1 MLYLYLYF
9 GQISDYQ
16 NYQIIRD
23 LQSFNL
29 RKSGKKMKSLVI
41 AEKPSVGRDIA
52 RVLGCS
58 KGGNGFLEGNDYIV
72 TWALGHL
79 IELSD
84 PESYGEQWKT
94 WRMET
99 LPMLPEQLEIQVIP
113 KTGRQYQTVKAQ
125 MYRKDVGTI
134 IIATD
139 AGREGEL
146 VARWIIK
153 KAGVHKPMKRLW
165 ISSVTDRAIRQG
177 FEHLKDAKE
186 YEKLYQAAVARAE
199 ADWLVGLNATRALTV
214 KHNAQLS
221 CGRVQTPTLAMIAR
235 RESQIKAFRPKSYYS
250 LKIKG
255 SGIFWNWIS
264 KDHSYCVFSQDAVR
278 EVQKKVTNSTGTIS
292 DIRKKL
298 HKSYAPQL
306 YDLTSLQQDAN
317 RLFGFSA
324 KQTLDYMQR
333 LYEYHKAV
341 TYPRTDSRYLT
352 QDLVETLPE
361 RIRACRCGSYGR
373 ICSQLLKAPIK
384 GNKSFVDD
392 QKVSDHHAIIPTE
405 QGVNLS
411 GLEYGERK
419 IFELVL
425 SRFLAVLLPP
435 CEYEQTEIT
444 VSCEGELFT
453 ARGKTIIHA
462 GWQEIRQIQKESG
475 ILSEE
480 QPDTDTDAPQQTL
493 KNSSAIDS
501 LDSLPAFVKG
511 QRILFEEGKIT
522 EGKTKPPLPFTEAT
536 LLAAMEN
543 PVKYMENS
551 SQSLKKTLGETGG
564 LGTVAT
570 RADIIEKLFNSFMIE
585 KKDSY
590 IHLTSKGRQVL
601 ELAPQGLTS
610 PELTARWEQQLADI
624 ASGNA
629 RRKDFEAEIRAYTV
643 DIVKDIAASSK
654 TYRHDNLTRKK
665 CPGCGKLLL
674 EVNHK
679 NGRMLVCQD
688 RECGYRRTLSRTT
701 NARCPQCHKKMELSG
716 DGENQ
721 RFTCVCG
728 YSEKLSAFEK
738 RKKES
743 GGSVSKKDVSRYM
756 KKMKQEADEPLNQ
769 AFANAFANL
778 KL

>member
-1 MLYLYLYF
+1 
-9 GQISDYQ
+9 
-16 NYQIIRD
+16 
-23 LQSFNL
+23 
-29 RKSGKKMKSLVI
+29 MKALVI

-58 KGGNGFLEGNDYIV
+58 SGGNGFLEGKDYVV

-79 IELSD
+79 VELKD

-94 WRMET
+94 WNMET
-99 LPMLPEQLEIQVIP
+99 LPMLPENLEIQVIP
-113 KTGRQYQTVKAQ
+113 KTAKQYKTVKSQ
-125 MYRKDVGTI
+125 MCRKDIGTI

-153 KAGVHKPMKRLW
+153 KSGVRKPMKRLW

-177 FEHLKDAKE
+177 FDHLKDAKQ
-186 YEKLYQAAVARAE
+186 YEKLYEAAVARAE

-221 CGRVQTPTLAMIAR
+221 CGRVQTPTLAMIAK
-235 RESQIKAFRPKSYYS
+235 REAQIRSFQPKSYYH
-250 LKIKG
+250 LKVKG
-255 SGIFWNWIS
+255 GGVYWIWKPKENAAVYVKDTVRRVLEQTVNSEGI
-264 KDHSYCVFSQDAVR
+264 VV
-278 EVQKKVTNSTGTIS
+278 EVKKK
-292 DIRKKL
+292 RQ
-298 HKSYAPQL
+298 KSYAPLL

-317 RLFGFSA
+317 RMFGFSA

-333 LYEYHKAV
+333 LYEHHKAV

-361 RIRACRCGSYGR
+361 RVRACRYGGYSR
-373 ICSQLLKAPIK
+373 ICGQLLKETIK
-384 GNKSFVDD
+384 ANPSFVNNS
-392 QKVSDHHAIIPTE
+392 KVSDHHAIIPTE
-405 QGVNLS
+405 QPIS
-411 GLEYGERK
+411 FHGLEYGERK
-419 IFELVL
+419 IYELVV

-435 CEYEQTEIT
+435 CEYEQTEVT
-444 VSCEGELFT
+444 VDCKGERFVVK
-453 ARGKTIIHA
+453 GKTVHKR
-462 GWQEIRQIQKESG
+462 GWQEIKKIQEDAG
-475 ILSEE
+475 ILPEE
-480 QPDTDTDAPQQTL
+480 DAGSDSPQDGPENGDETE
-493 KNSSAIDS
+493 
-501 LDSLPAFVKG
+501 LPEFVKG
-511 QRILFEEGKIT
+511 QQIQFREGKIT

-543 PVKYMENS
+543 PVKYMEGA

-570 RADIIEKLFNSFMIE
+570 RADIIEKLFNSFMLE
-585 KKDSY
+585 KKDQY

-601 ELAPQGLTS
+601 ELAPEGLTS

-624 ASGNA
+624 AKGAA
-629 RRKDFEAEIRAYTV
+629 RKKDFEAQIRAYTA
-643 DIVKDIAASSK
+643 DIVGDIAASSK
-654 TYRHDNLTRKK
+654 VYRHDNLTSKK
-665 CPGCGKLLL
+665 CPDCGKLLL

-688 RECGYRRTLSRTT
+688 RSCGYRKTLSRTT
-701 NARCPQCHKKMELSG
+701 NARCPQCHKKMELI
-716 DGENQ
+716 GEGEDR
-721 RFTCVCG
+721 RFVCACG
-728 YSEKLSAFEK
+728 YREKLSAFEK

-743 GGSVSKKDVSRYM
+743 GGGVSKKEVSKYM
-756 KKMKQEADEPLNQ
+756 NKMKQEAKEPLN
-769 AFANAFANL
+769 NAFASAFAKL

>member
-1 MLYLYLYF
+1 
-9 GQISDYQ
+9 
-16 NYQIIRD
+16 
-23 LQSFNL
+23 
-29 RKSGKKMKSLVI
+29 MKSLVI

-58 KGGNGFLEGNDYIV
+58 SRGNGFLEGRDYVV

-79 IELSD
+79 VELSD
-84 PESYGEQWKT
+84 PESYGEQWKS
-94 WRMET
+94 WKMET
-99 LPMLPEQLEIQVIP
+99 LPMLPEKLEIQVIP
-113 KTGRQYQTVKAQ
+113 KTRKQYQAVKTQ
-125 MYRKDVGTI
+125 LYRKDIGTV

-146 VARWIIK
+146 VARWIIQ
-153 KAGVHKPMKRLW
+153 KAGARKPLKRLW

-186 YEKLYQAAVARAE
+186 YENLYEAAVARAE

-221 CGRVQTPTLAMIAR
+221 CGRVQTPTLSMIAK
-235 RESQIKAFRPKSYYS
+235 REAQIKAFQPKTYYS
-250 LKIKG
+250 LKAKG
-255 SGIFWNWIS
+255 NGIFWNWKS
-264 KDHSYCVFSQDAVR
+264 KENSTCTFSEKTIRQIQ
-278 EVQKKVTNSTGTIS
+278 EKITNSTAAVTEVK
-292 DIRKKL
+292 KKL
-298 HKSYAPQL
+298 HKTYAPQL

-317 RLFGFSA
+317 RMFGFSA

-333 LYEYHKAV
+333 LYEHHKAV

-352 QDLVETLPE
+352 GDIIETLPD

-405 QGVNLS
+405 QGLTLS
-411 GLEYGERK
+411 SLEYGERK
-419 IFELVL
+419 IYELVI

-435 CEYEQTEIT
+435 CEYEQTEIS
-444 VSCEGELFT
+444 VCCEGELFT
-453 ARGKTIIHA
+453 AKGRSILHP
-462 GWQEIRQIQKESG
+462 GWQEIQQIQKASG
-475 ILSEE
+475 LLSDE
-480 QPDTDTDAPQQTL
+480 QPDEDDTADGFHTDSQAQENLPQF
-493 KNSSAIDS
+493 A
-501 LDSLPAFVKG
+501 KG
-511 QRILFEEGKIT
+511 QSILFTDCSISTGQ
-522 EGKTKPPLPFTEAT
+522 TKPPLPFTEAT

-543 PVKYMENS
+543 PAKYMES
-551 SQSLKKTLGETGG
+551 SDQSLKKTLGETGG

-570 RADIIEKLFNSFMIE
+570 RADIIEKLFGSFMIE
-585 KKDSY
+585 KRDKY

-601 ELAPQGLTS
+601 ELAPKGLTS
-610 PELTARWEQQLADI
+610 PKLTAQWEQQLADI
-624 ASGNA
+624 SKGRA
-629 RRKDFEAEIRAYTV
+629 RKKDFEAEIRTYTIE
-643 DIVKDIAASSK
+643 IVKDIASSSRA
-654 TYRHDNLTRKK
+654 YRHDNLTRKK
-665 CPGCGKLLL
+665 CPDCGKLLL

-688 RECGYRRTLSRTT
+688 RECGYRKTLSRTT

-716 DGENQ
+716 EGENQ

-728 YSEKLSAFEK
+728 YREKLSAFEK

-743 GGSVSKKDVSRYM
+743 GGGVSKKDVSRYLNQM
-756 KKMKQEADEPLNQ
+756 KKEADEPLN
-769 AFANAFANL
+769 NAFASAFAKL

>member
-1 MLYLYLYF
+1 
-9 GQISDYQ
+9 
-16 NYQIIRD
+16 
-23 LQSFNL
+23 
-29 RKSGKKMKSLVI
+29 MKSLVI

-58 KGGNGFLEGNDYIV
+58 SRGNGFLEGRDYVV

-79 IELSD
+79 VELSD
-84 PESYGEQWKT
+84 PESYGEQWKS
-94 WRMET
+94 WKMET
-99 LPMLPEQLEIQVIP
+99 LPMLPEKLEIQVIP
-113 KTGRQYQTVKAQ
+113 KTRKQYQAVKTQ
-125 MYRKDVGTI
+125 LYRKDIGTV

-146 VARWIIK
+146 VARWIIQ
-153 KAGVHKPMKRLW
+153 KAGARKPLKRLW

-186 YEKLYQAAVARAE
+186 YENLYEAAVARAE

-221 CGRVQTPTLAMIAR
+221 CGRVQTPTLSMIAK
-235 RESQIKAFRPKSYYS
+235 REAQIKAFQPKTYYS
-250 LKIKG
+250 LKAKG
-255 SGIFWNWIS
+255 NGIFWNWKS
-264 KDHSYCVFSQDAVR
+264 KENSTCTFSEKTIRQIQ
-278 EVQKKVTNSTGTIS
+278 EKITNSTAAVTEVK
-292 DIRKKL
+292 KKL
-298 HKSYAPQL
+298 HKTYAPQL

-317 RLFGFSA
+317 RMFGFSA

-333 LYEYHKAV
+333 LYEHHKAV

-352 QDLVETLPE
+352 GDIIETLPD

-405 QGVNLS
+405 QGLTLS
-411 GLEYGERK
+411 SLEYGERK
-419 IFELVL
+419 IYELVI

-435 CEYEQTEIT
+435 CEYEQTEIS
-444 VSCEGELFT
+444 VCCEGELFT
-453 ARGKTIIHA
+453 AKGRSILHP
-462 GWQEIRQIQKESG
+462 GWQEIQQIQKASG
-475 ILSEE
+475 LLSDE
-480 QPDTDTDAPQQTL
+480 QPDEDDTADGFHTDSQAQENLPQF
-493 KNSSAIDS
+493 A
-501 LDSLPAFVKG
+501 KG
-511 QRILFEEGKIT
+511 QSILFTDCSISTGQ
-522 EGKTKPPLPFTEAT
+522 TKPPLPFTEAT

-543 PVKYMENS
+543 PAKYMES
-551 SQSLKKTLGETGG
+551 SDQSLKKTLGETGG

-570 RADIIEKLFNSFMIE
+570 RADIIEKLFGSFMIE
-585 KKDSY
+585 KRDKY

-601 ELAPQGLTS
+601 ELAPKGLTS
-610 PELTARWEQQLADI
+610 PKLTAQWEQQLADI
-624 ASGNA
+624 SKGRA
-629 RRKDFEAEIRAYTV
+629 RKKDFEAEIRTYTIE
-643 DIVKDIAASSK
+643 IVKDIASSSK
-654 TYRHDNLTRKK
+654 AYRHDNLTRKK
-665 CPGCGKLLL
+665 CPDCGKLLL

-688 RECGYRRTLSRTT
+688 RECGYRKTLSRTT

-716 DGENQ
+716 EGENQ

-728 YSEKLSAFEK
+728 YREKLSAFEK

-743 GGSVSKKDVSRYM
+743 GAGVSKKDVSKYM
-756 KKMKQEADEPLNQ
+756 HKIKKVADGPLN
-769 AFANAFANL
+769 NAFADAFAKL

>member
-1 MLYLYLYF
+1 
-9 GQISDYQ
+9 
-16 NYQIIRD
+16 
-23 LQSFNL
+23 
-29 RKSGKKMKSLVI
+29 MKSLVI

-58 KGGNGFLEGNDYIV
+58 SRGNGFLEGRDYVV

-79 IELSD
+79 VELSD
-84 PESYGEQWKT
+84 PESYGEQWKS
-94 WRMET
+94 WKMET
-99 LPMLPEQLEIQVIP
+99 LPMLPEKLEIQVIP
-113 KTGRQYQTVKAQ
+113 KTRKQYQAVKTQ
-125 MYRKDVGTI
+125 LYRKDIGTV

-146 VARWIIK
+146 VARWIIQ
-153 KAGVHKPMKRLW
+153 KAGARKPLKRLW

-186 YEKLYQAAVARAE
+186 YENLYEAAVARAE

-221 CGRVQTPTLAMIAR
+221 CGRVQTPTLSMIAK
-235 RESQIKAFRPKSYYS
+235 REAQIKAFQPKTYYS
-250 LKIKG
+250 LKAKG
-255 SGIFWNWIS
+255 NGIFWNWKS
-264 KDHSYCVFSQDAVR
+264 KENSTCTFSEKTIRQIQ
-278 EVQKKVTNSTGTIS
+278 EKITNSTAAVTEVK
-292 DIRKKL
+292 KKL
-298 HKSYAPQL
+298 HKTYAPQL

-317 RLFGFSA
+317 RMFGFSA

-333 LYEYHKAV
+333 LYEHHKAV

-352 QDLVETLPE
+352 GDIIETLPD

-405 QGVNLS
+405 QGLTLS
-411 GLEYGERK
+411 SLEYGERK
-419 IFELVL
+419 IYELVI

-435 CEYEQTEIT
+435 CEYEQTEIS
-444 VSCEGELFT
+444 VCCEGELFT
-453 ARGKTIIHA
+453 AKGRSILHP
-462 GWQEIRQIQKESG
+462 GWQEIQQIQKASG
-475 ILSEE
+475 LLSDE
-480 QPDTDTDAPQQTL
+480 QPDEDDTADGFHTDSQAQENLPQF
-493 KNSSAIDS
+493 A
-501 LDSLPAFVKG
+501 KG
-511 QRILFEEGKIT
+511 QSILFTDCSISTGQ
-522 EGKTKPPLPFTEAT
+522 TKPPLPFTEAT

-543 PVKYMENS
+543 PAKYMES
-551 SQSLKKTLGETGG
+551 SDQSLKKTLGETGG

-570 RADIIEKLFNSFMIE
+570 RADIIEKLFGSFMIE
-585 KKDSY
+585 KRDKY

-601 ELAPQGLTS
+601 ELAPKGLTS
-610 PELTARWEQQLADI
+610 PKLTAQWEQQLADI
-624 ASGNA
+624 SKGRA
-629 RRKDFEAEIRAYTV
+629 RKKDFEAEIRTYTIE
-643 DIVKDIAASSK
+643 IVKDIASSSRA
-654 TYRHDNLTRKK
+654 YRHDNLTRKK
-665 CPGCGKLLL
+665 CPDCGKLLL

-688 RECGYRRTLSRTT
+688 RECGYRKTLSRTT

-716 DGENQ
+716 EGENQ

-728 YSEKLSAFEK
+728 YREKLSAFEK

-743 GGSVSKKDVSRYM
+743 GAGVSKKDVSKYM
-756 KKMKQEADEPLNQ
+756 HKIKKEADGPLN
-769 AFANAFANL
+769 NAFADAFAKL

>member
-1 MLYLYLYF
+1 
-9 GQISDYQ
+9 
-16 NYQIIRD
+16 
-23 LQSFNL
+23 
-29 RKSGKKMKSLVI
+29 MKSLVI

-58 KGGNGFLEGNDYIV
+58 SRGNGFLEGRDYVI

-79 IELSD
+79 VELSD
-84 PESYGEQWKT
+84 PESYGEQWKS
-94 WRMET
+94 WKMET
-99 LPMLPEQLEIQVIP
+99 LPMLPEKLEIQVIP
-113 KTGRQYQTVKAQ
+113 KTRKQYQAVKTQ
-125 MYRKDVGTI
+125 LYRKDIGTV

-146 VARWIIK
+146 VARWIIQ
-153 KAGVHKPMKRLW
+153 KAGARKPLKRLW

-186 YEKLYQAAVARAE
+186 YENLYEAAVARAE

-221 CGRVQTPTLAMIAR
+221 CGRVQTPTLSMIAK
-235 RESQIKAFRPKSYYS
+235 REAQIKAFQPKTYYS
-250 LKIKG
+250 LKAKG
-255 SGIFWNWIS
+255 NGIFWNWKS
-264 KDHSYCVFSQDAVR
+264 KENSTCTFSEKTIRQIQ
-278 EVQKKVTNSTGTIS
+278 EKITNSTAAVTEVK
-292 DIRKKL
+292 KKL
-298 HKSYAPQL
+298 HKTYAPQL

-317 RLFGFSA
+317 RMFGFSA

-333 LYEYHKAV
+333 LYEHHKAV

-352 QDLVETLPE
+352 GDIIETLPD

-405 QGVNLS
+405 QGLTLS
-411 GLEYGERK
+411 SLEYGERK
-419 IFELVL
+419 IYELVI

-435 CEYEQTEIT
+435 CEYEQTEIS
-444 VSCEGELFT
+444 VCCEGELFT
-453 ARGKTIIHA
+453 AKGRSILHP
-462 GWQEIRQIQKESG
+462 GWQEIQQIQKASG
-475 ILSEE
+475 LLSDE
-480 QPDTDTDAPQQTL
+480 QPDEDDTADGFHTDSQAQENLPQF
-493 KNSSAIDS
+493 A
-501 LDSLPAFVKG
+501 KG
-511 QRILFEEGKIT
+511 QSILFTDCSISTGQ
-522 EGKTKPPLPFTEAT
+522 TKPPLPFTEAT

-543 PVKYMENS
+543 PAKYMES
-551 SQSLKKTLGETGG
+551 SDQSLKKTLGETGG

-570 RADIIEKLFNSFMIE
+570 RADIIEKLFGSFMIE
-585 KKDSY
+585 KRDKY

-601 ELAPQGLTS
+601 ELAPKGLTS
-610 PELTARWEQQLADI
+610 PKLTAQWEQQLADI
-624 ASGNA
+624 SKGRA
-629 RRKDFEAEIRAYTV
+629 RKKDFEAEIRTYTIE
-643 DIVKDIAASSK
+643 IVKDIASSSRA
-654 TYRHDNLTRKK
+654 YRHDNLTRKK
-665 CPGCGKLLL
+665 CPDCGKLLL

-688 RECGYRRTLSRTT
+688 RECGYRKTLSRTT

-716 DGENQ
+716 EGENQ

-728 YSEKLSAFEK
+728 YREKLSAFEK

-743 GGSVSKKDVSRYM
+743 GAGVSKKDVSKYM
-756 KKMKQEADEPLNQ
+756 HKIKKEADGPLN
-769 AFANAFANL
+769 NAFADAFAKL

>member
-1 MLYLYLYF
+1 
-9 GQISDYQ
+9 
-16 NYQIIRD
+16 
-23 LQSFNL
+23 
-29 RKSGKKMKSLVI
+29 MKALVI

-52 RVLGCS
+52 RVLGCT
-58 KGGNGFLEGNDYIV
+58 KGGSGFLEGKDYVV

-79 IELSD
+79 VELSD

-94 WRMET
+94 WKMET
-99 LPMLPEQLEIQVIP
+99 LPMLPETLEIQVIK
-113 KTGRQYQTVKAQ
+113 KTGKQYQTVKTQ
-125 MYRKDVGTI
+125 MYRKDVGEI

-146 VARWIIK
+146 VARWIIQ
-153 KAGVHKPMKRLW
+153 KAGVRKPMKRLW
-165 ISSVTDRAIRQG
+165 ISSVTDKAIRQG
-177 FEHLKDAKE
+177 FANLRDARE
-186 YEKLYQAAVARAE
+186 YRNLYEAAVARAE

-221 CGRVQTPTLAMIAR
+221 CGRVQTPTLAMIAK
-235 RESQIKAFRPKSYYS
+235 REAEIKNFKPRSYYG
-250 LKIKG
+250 LKVKG
-255 SGIFWNWIS
+255 NDVVWSWKS
-264 KDHSYCVFSQDAVR
+264 KDNSVTTFSEEKIRQIQ
-278 EVQKKVTNSTGTIS
+278 EKVTNSTGTVEE
-292 DIRKKL
+292 IREKKQ
-298 HKSYAPQL
+298 KSFAPQL

-317 RLFGFSA
+317 RMFGFSA

-333 LYEYHKAV
+333 LYEHHKVV

-352 QDLVETLPE
+352 QDIVETLPE
-361 RIRACRCGSYGR
+361 RVRACRGGSYNAVCGK
-373 ICSQLLKAPIK
+373 LLKSPIR

-392 QKVSDHHAIIPTE
+392 KKVSDHHAIIPTE
-405 QGVNLS
+405 QGIRLHE
-411 GLEYGERK
+411 LEYGERK
-419 IFELVL
+419 IYELVV

-435 CEYEQTEIT
+435 CEYRQTEVT
-444 VSCEGELFT
+444 VACAGERF
-453 ARGKTIIHA
+453 AVKGKIMEQP
-462 GWQEIRQIQKESG
+462 GWREIRQIQEEAG

-480 QPDTDTDAPQQTL
+480 DTEENAENFAQL
-493 KNSSAIDS
+493 KETGG
-501 LDSLPAFVKG
+501 SLPEFVKG
-511 QRILFEEGKIT
+511 QKILFGEGSIT

-536 LLAAMEN
+536 LLAAMEH
-543 PVKYMENS
+543 PAKYMENS
-551 SQSLKKTLGETGG
+551 DQELKKTLGETGG

-585 KKDSY
+585 KKDRY

-624 ASGNA
+624 AKGKA
-629 RRKDFEAEIRAYTV
+629 KKKDFEAEIRTYTA

-654 TYRHDNLTRKK
+654 TYRHDNLTGKK
-665 CPGCGKLLL
+665 CPDCGKLLL

-688 RECGYRRTLSRTT
+688 RECGYRKTLSRVT
-701 NARCPQCHKKMELSG
+701 NARCPQCHKKMELVG

-728 YSEKLSAFEK
+728 YREKLSAFEK
-738 RKKES
+738 RKKDS
-743 GGSVSKKDVSRYM
+743 GGGVSKKDVSRYM
-756 KKMKQEADEPLNQ
+756 NQLKQEAREPVN
-769 AFANAFANL
+769 NAFADALAKL